1 MGQNYEWIPNPNHI
15 ELFHNGECVEYA
27 ESYMN
32 FVPEHEDGFSS
43 FSGSGE
49 YKCLVSLKAVS
60 LEDGDSLE
68 IRYDD
73 VIMKVK

>member
-1 MGQNYEWIPNPNHI
+1 
-15 ELFHNGECVEYA
+15 
-27 ESYMN
+27 MN